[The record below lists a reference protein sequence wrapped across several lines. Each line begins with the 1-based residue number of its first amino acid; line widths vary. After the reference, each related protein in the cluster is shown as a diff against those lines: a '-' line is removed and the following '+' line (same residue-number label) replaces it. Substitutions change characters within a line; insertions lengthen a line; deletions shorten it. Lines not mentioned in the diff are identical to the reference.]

1 MFFIHRDHR
10 LNKAY
15 SNYLDI
21 VLTATEASA
30 GLMCACLPLTKP
42 VVVRM
47 TRWFRG
53 VRGADKEHHGWTTLS
68 ASGSKSVPSGLELNV
83 MDRTITG
90 MADCRTQYWPATST
104 NEEKDLVGTEAG
116 NIMKPNE
123 GTHDP
128 QRIWGCDGQRS
139 WQSQP
144 TGTGKRT

>member
-30 GLMCACLPLTKP
+30 GLMCASLPLSKP

-47 TRWFRG
+47 TRWVQG
-53 VRGADKEHHGWTTLS
+53 VRGTDKEHHGWTTLS
-68 ASGSKSVPSGLELNV
+68 ASGSKSVPSGLELNT

-90 MADCRTQYWPATST
+90 MADCRMQFWPANPTI
-104 NEEKDLVGTEAG
+104 EEKDLVGAEAG
-116 NIMKPNE
+116 NIRKPNE
-123 GTHDP
+123 GTHNQ
-128 QRIWGCDGQRS
+128 QRVWGCDAQRS
-139 WQSQP
+139 WRPQSP
-144 TGTGKRT
+144 WTGDRT

>member
-30 GLMCACLPLTKP
+30 GLMCACLPLCKP

-47 TRWFRG
+47 TRWFQ
-53 VRGADKEHHGWTTLS
+53 GASGTDKEHHGWTTLS
-68 ASGSKSVPSGLELNV
+68 GSGSKSVPSGLELDA

-90 MADCRTQYWPATST
+90 MADCRIQFWSATST
-104 NEEKDLVGTEAG
+104 TEERHSVEVT
-116 NIMKPNE
+116 KPNE
-123 GTHDP
+123 GFHDQQGVLGRHP
-128 QRIWGCDGQRS
+128 SPC
-139 WQSQP
+139 
-144 TGTGKRT
+144 TETRT